1 MEHEMELNN
10 KENTLQAEDF
20 IFTFFYLSMSAS
32 VMTFTNALNSFQL
45 YNQEK

>member
-20 IFTFFYLSMSAS
+20 IFTFFYLSVSAS
-32 VMTFTNALNSFQL
+32 FMTFTNALNSFHL
-45 YNQEK
+45 YSQDK

>member
-1 MEHEMELNN
+1 MEYEMELYK

-32 VMTFTNALNSFQL
+32 VMTFTNALNSVHL
-45 YNQEK
+45 YSREK